1 MVDLTHLDSGHKPPL
16 DDFINVLQLVEVG
29 HRNLLTPRHKILE
42 DRLAQPGE
50 AHLERHLKVLGVVI
64 KDVEQRIVIGLVN
77 ILHILKA
84 DLLACNMK
92 YFSTNK

>member
-42 DRLAQPGE
+42 DRLAQPGV
-50 AHLERHLKVLGVVI
+50 AHLECHPIVLGVVV
-64 KDVEQRIVIGLVN
+64 KDVNQRIVIELVN
-77 ILHILKA
+77 ILHVLQA
-84 DLLACNMK
+84 DLLACQWK
-92 YFSTNK
+92 YLN